1 MSQQNRGS
9 LAGKGRTRNGRL
21 GWMAAAAAAAL
32 ALSAVQP
39 AAAQSGRP
47 DTRSM
52 SCAQVQALISQR
64 GGVVLSTGQYTFDR
78 YVANRNFCQHGEIL
92 KRDYVPTKDNNRC
105 YVQRCSNNQPFYFD

>member
-1 MSQQNRGS
+1 MSQQHKGPFAGNGGS
-9 LAGKGRTRNGRL
+9 GKGRPGL
-21 GWMAAAAAAAL
+21 MAAAAAAL

-39 AAAQSGRP
+39 AVAQSGRP

-52 SCAQVQALISQR
+52 SCAQVQSLINQR
-64 GGVVLSTGQYTFDR
+64 GGVVLSTGQHTFDR